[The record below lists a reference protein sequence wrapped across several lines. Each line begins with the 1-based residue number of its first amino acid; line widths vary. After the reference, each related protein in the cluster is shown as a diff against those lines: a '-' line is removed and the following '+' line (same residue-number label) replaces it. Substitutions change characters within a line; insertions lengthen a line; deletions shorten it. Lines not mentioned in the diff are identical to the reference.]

1 MNDPQK
7 HFGLKILLLAIIM
20 GSAIAVYFSPLRAWL
35 TLEHLRAL
43 VGQMRG
49 FWYGPIFF
57 ILLYAAG
64 CLFFFPATLFILSG
78 GLIWGWKLGGAYA
91 LTGGCLGA
99 IASFSLARYVG
110 GDLLGRLGRVGEGID
125 RKLESAGFTAMLILR
140 IIPIFPFAVLNYGA
154 GLARIKTRDFFWAT
168 LIGTAPA
175 HFVVAYSADALLSG
189 TLTRQQAVERIL
201 LVGVLVGVV
210 LVVPLLLRKRVE
222 KAVTG
227 SR

>member
-1 MNDPQK
+1 
-7 HFGLKILLLAIIM
+7 
-20 GSAIAVYFSPLRAWL
+20 
-35 TLEHLRAL
+35 
-43 VGQMRG
+43 
-49 FWYGPIFF
+49 
-57 ILLYAAG
+57 
-64 CLFFFPATLFILSG
+64 
-78 GLIWGWKLGGAYA
+78 
-91 LTGGCLGA
+91 
-99 IASFSLARYVG
+99 
-110 GDLLGRLGRVGEGID
+110 DLLGRLGRVGEGID

-227 SR
+227 SRGAAQ